1 MRKGW
6 SFYNFLKLLYIEN
19 VQGWKVP
26 DRLLSDTLKLRPSC
40 EEDAENDPE
49 SVNVVE
55 VCRQRLLELEAAVE
69 RRYLKAPL
77 GNSRIASLQSIAAL
91 SEKSKLEE
99 SLDEKVCTLLF
110 REGGDAIYYTSY
122 LNVFLLNYDWLVH

>member
-1 MRKGW
+1 
-6 SFYNFLKLLYIEN
+6 
-19 VQGWKVP
+19 
-26 DRLLSDTLKLRPSC
+26 LSDTLKLRPSC

-99 SLDEKVCTLLF
+99 SLDEKVCTYPLLF
-110 REGGDAIYYTSY
+110 KEGCDIGLYITLFSKV
-122 LNVFLLNYDWLVH
+122 L